1 MSNPQIFLLLN
12 YNSKP
17 APVFYY
23 QPDRYVKTAGKMKEQ
38 MTDKE
43 KNGMYEIEVTLE
55 KFYFDE
61 DDEDGSYDENSDT
74 YKLLVEQLNRMKQ
87 KVRGKLQHSVIE
99 SLFLFRNF
107 YTYPSIYVILLTVV
121 ICLGT

>member
-1 MSNPQIFLLLN
+1 
-12 YNSKP
+12 
-17 APVFYY
+17 
-23 QPDRYVKTAGKMKEQ
+23 MKEQ

-107 YTYPSIYVILLTVV
+107 YMYPSIYVILLTVV